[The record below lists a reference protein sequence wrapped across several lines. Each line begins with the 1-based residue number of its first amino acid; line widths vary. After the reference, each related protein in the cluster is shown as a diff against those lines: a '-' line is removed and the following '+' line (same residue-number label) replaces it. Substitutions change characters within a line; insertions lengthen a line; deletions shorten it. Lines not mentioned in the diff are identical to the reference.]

1 MLQNTRHNV
10 TTMLRE
16 ENYIVMKMIFLQI
29 LNIGAPFYDLS
40 NFWYNT
46 CLGFAKAIVN
56 LPNKVIKTLIIKL
69 MSRTLTKLIL
79 FVLLC
84 FNLTIGHAQQWL
96 GRTTGNYTGTY
107 GIYNNA
113 SSIADSKYKYYFNL
127 WGRGVNFY
135 NNYLTYNAPIKL
147 NHWANDNLYAAGYKD
162 YTGKMQIGNDWFK
175 ENLNG
180 KNKQFSFN
188 QDIWGPAF
196 MFPISRNWNMSINT
210 RQRSSLQFIGISED
224 AARMAKNGIDSNK
237 FAGIN
242 NKFSANVQ
250 SYQELSFTLG
260 GILAKNDNHQ
270 LNGGLT
276 VKFIRGL
283 GAAYFKGDQLSIN
296 GTSNTSADVSGN
308 FQYAYTDDQS
318 VISPF
323 NDPYGLFSLNSRGA
337 GAGFDLGLSYTYR
350 SQKLKYKSK
359 WACDR
364 NDRKSDYDFKLSMAL
379 NDIGGVRYNRHSTL
393 YNYGSTTNT
402 SINASKDILNGFSSI
417 SQNGFDSI
425 GNAFGRMGAA
435 KSSGFT
441 TSLPSAFNLQAD
453 IRFSKHFYTAL
464 YWNQS
469 LKGYNTTG
477 MRSTSMLSII
487 PRIESKGFE
496 FSMPLTLS
504 ENYKNFYV
512 GAYTRIGPVFFGSD
526 NLGGLLN
533 VSSNS
538 EFRGA
543 DIYGGISIG
552 IGHCHSWW
560 YNNNV
565 DPVYMDSMHND
576 SIKKQIK
583 DTIKI
588 VKHDTIT
595 IKDTIKIIKRDTVY
609 SNKKPVKDNTIIE
622 KEAELKKKEADL
634 NKRKIELDAKEKE
647 ILAKQKSPVTETI
660 AIKECNTKNNT
671 LNTENTALKNKVN
684 NQADEIATLKKQ
696 LEDANR
702 VKTNIEI
709 EKQKCAEDK
718 IRNNAEI
725 LKLQDDLIKANK
737 KVADL
742 QVEIDILKK
751 AASNKTDANVIKGSD
766 AEKLLKA
773 NKQVDSL
780 KLVILYLESDIEKC
794 KKNSLINN
802 AEVLKKAELDVAKA
816 KNEANAYKKS
826 LDSLNNILNFKIIEL
841 DNCKKNSTLN
851 NAEVVK
857 KAEVDKAKAQ
867 NDALVYKKR
876 VDSLNNILNLKI
888 IELDNCKKNSTLNN
902 AEVIKK
908 AEADK
913 AKAENDAKIAKKQS
927 DSLSNILIIR
937 TTEYENCKKNSTLNS
952 AEIVK
957 KAEADK
963 AKAENNAKV
972 AQKRADSL
980 EIVLAQ
986 RNIDYEN
993 CKKNS
998 TQNDAEVQKMQKCA
1012 DENATLKLEMA
1023 DMSKTIGK
1031 LNAKNYALS
1040 IRIDSLLNALKD
1052 CSKNSN
1058 SGSNNDAE
1066 LLKQCQNSKAELEAE
1081 IVRLKAVIS
1090 NKNKTLDSLSSINAE
1105 QSKKQIELNAQI
1117 TKLNSEITTLKS
1129 NSTNCDD
1136 IQKQLDDKNA
1146 ELNKLKNDYNTIQ
1159 NQLKTVNAQFN
1170 EYKNEYNF
1178 LLKQN
1183 NTCKMQLDSC
1193 QKGLYHSE
1201 PGGNPGG
1208 SNGGPFEGSIENEDS
1223 NSSAETNSS
1232 AEVNRTSRG
1241 LELGVQ
1247 ILGAIINGAIQNKT
1261 TTNNGNSGSSSGSSS
1276 STNKQVE
1283 TNTNSNSN
1291 SNAKNTSTAGDGEGT
1306 GKKPSS
1312 SSNTSNSDRDGNGAN
1327 GSTRRR

>member
-1 MLQNTRHNV
+1 
-10 TTMLRE
+10 
-16 ENYIVMKMIFLQI
+16 
-29 LNIGAPFYDLS
+29 
-40 NFWYNT
+40 
-46 CLGFAKAIVN
+46 
-56 LPNKVIKTLIIKL
+56 
-69 MSRTLTKLIL
+69 MSRNLTKLIL
-79 FVLLC
+79 FVLLS
-84 FNLTIGHAQQWL
+84 FNLSIGHAQQWL

-147 NHWANDNLYAAGYKD
+147 NHWANGNLYAAAYKD
-162 YTGKMQIGNDWFK
+162 LNGKMQIGDDWFK

-210 RQRSSLQFIGISED
+210 RQRSSLQYIGISED

-296 GTSNTSADVSGN
+296 GTSNTSADLSGN

-337 GAGFDLGLSYTYR
+337 GAGFDLGLNYTYR
-350 SQKLKYKSK
+350 SQKLKYRSK

-393 YNYGSTTNT
+393 FNYGSTTNT

-425 GNAFGRMGAA
+425 GNAFARMGAT

-441 TSLPSAFNLQAD
+441 TALPSAFNLQAD

-469 LKGYNTTG
+469 LKGNNTTG

-487 PRIESKGFE
+487 TRVESKGFE
-496 FSMPLTLS
+496 FSVPITLS

-576 SIKKQIK
+576 SIKKQLK
-583 DTIKI
+583 DTIQI
-588 VKHDTIT
+588 VKYDTLT
-595 IKDTIKIIKRDTVY
+595 LRDTIKIIKRDTVY
-609 SNKKPVKDNTIIE
+609 SNKKPIKDNSIIE
-622 KEAELKKKEADL
+622 KEADLKKKEADL

-647 ILAKQKSPVTETI
+647 ILANQKSPVTETI

-671 LNTENTALKNKVN
+671 LNTENTALKNKIN
-684 NQADEIATLKKQ
+684 NQTDEIAALKRQ
-696 LEDANR
+696 LDEVNKI
-702 VKTNIEI
+702 KTNAEI

-718 IRNNAEI
+718 IKTNAEI

-742 QVEIDILKK
+742 QIEIDILKK
-751 AASNKTDANVIKGSD
+751 AASNKTDANVIKGTD

-802 AEVLKKAELDVAKA
+802 AEVLKKVE
-816 KNEANAYKKS
+816 
-826 LDSLNNILNFKIIEL
+826 I
-841 DNCKKNSTLN
+841 
-851 NAEVVK
+851 
-857 KAEVDKAKAQ
+857 DKAKAQ

-876 VDSLNNILNLKI
+876 IDSLNIVLNIKNL
-888 IELDNCKKNSTLNN
+888 ELDNCKKNSTLNN

-913 AKAENDAKIAKKQS
+913 AKAENDARLAKKQS

-957 KAEADK
+957 KAETDK

-972 AQKRADSL
+972 AQKHADSL
-980 EIVLAQ
+980 ELVLAQ

-1012 DENATLKLEMA
+1012 DENATLKLEMT

-1031 LNAKNYALS
+1031 LNSKNYALS
-1040 IRIDSLLNALKD
+1040 MRIDSLLNALKD
-1052 CSKNSN
+1052 CNKNSN

-1066 LLKQCQNSKAELEAE
+1066 LLKQCQNSKVELEAE
-1081 IVRLKAVIS
+1081 ILKLKAVIS
-1090 NKNKTLDSLSSINAE
+1090 NKNKTLDSLSAVNIDQA
-1105 QSKKQIELNAQI
+1105 KKQIELNAQI
-1117 TKLNSEITTLKS
+1117 TKLNSEISTLKNN
-1129 NSTNCDD
+1129 NSNCDD
-1136 IQKQLDDKNA
+1136 IQKQLDDKTA
-1146 ELNKLKNDYNTIQ
+1146 ELNKLKNDYTTIQ

-1193 QKGLYHSE
+1193 QKGLHNSE
-1201 PGGNPGG
+1201 PNGNSNG
-1208 SNGGPFEGSIENEDS
+1208 SSGGPFEGSIENEDS
-1223 NSSAETNSS
+1223 SASAEENNSSQD
-1232 AEVNRTSRG
+1232 VVRTGKGIEIG
-1241 LELGVQ
+1241 LQ
-1247 ILGAIINGAIQNKT
+1247 ILGAILNSATQNRTT
-1261 TTNNGNSGSSSGSSS
+1261 TTNKNSGSNSNSGSS
-1276 STNKQVE
+1276 KQVE

-1291 SNAKNTSTAGDGEGT
+1291 SNAKNTSSAGDGEGG

-1312 SSNTSNSDRDGNGAN
+1312 NSSTNNSDRDGNGSN

>member
-1 MLQNTRHNV
+1 
-10 TTMLRE
+10 
-16 ENYIVMKMIFLQI
+16 
-29 LNIGAPFYDLS
+29 
-40 NFWYNT
+40 
-46 CLGFAKAIVN
+46 
-56 LPNKVIKTLIIKL
+56 
-69 MSRTLTKLIL
+69 MSRNLTKLIL

-84 FNLTIGHAQQWL
+84 FNLSIGHAQQWL

-135 NNYLTYNAPIKL
+135 NNYITYNAPIKL

-162 YTGKMQIGNDWFK
+162 YTSKMQIGNDWFK

-196 MFPISRNWNMSINT
+196 MFPVSRNWNMSINT

-237 FAGIN
+237 FASIN
-242 NKFSANVQ
+242 NKFSANAQ

-260 GILAKNDNHQ
+260 GIMAKNENHQ

-296 GTSNTSADVSGN
+296 GTSNTSADASGN

-337 GAGFDLGLSYTYR
+337 GAGFDLGLNYTYR

-402 SINASKDILNGFSSI
+402 SINASKDLLNGFSSI
-417 SQNGFDSI
+417 NQNGFDSI
-425 GNAFGRMGAA
+425 GNAFARMGAA
-435 KSSGFT
+435 KSSGFST
-441 TSLPSAFNLQAD
+441 TLPSAFNLQAD
-453 IRFSKHFYTAL
+453 IRFTKYFYTAL

-496 FSMPLTLS
+496 FSMPITLS
-504 ENYKNFYV
+504 ENYKNFYI

-560 YNNNV
+560 YNNNI

-576 SIKKQIK
+576 SIKRQLK

-588 VKHDTIT
+588 VKHDTIVL
-595 IKDTIKIIKRDTVY
+595 KDTIKIIKRDTVF
-609 SNKKPVKDNTIIE
+609 SNKKPVKDNITIE

-647 ILAKQKSPVTETI
+647 ILAKQKSPVTETV

-671 LNTENTALKNKVN
+671 LNTENTALKNKIN
-684 NQADEIATLKKQ
+684 NQADEIAALKKQ
-696 LEDANR
+696 LEDANK
-702 VKTNIEI
+702 VKSNIEI

-718 IRNNAEI
+718 IKNNAEI

-737 KVADL
+737 RLSDL
-742 QVEIDILKK
+742 QIEVDILKK
-751 AASNKTDANVIKGSD
+751 AAANKTDANVIKGSD

-780 KLVILYLESDIEKC
+780 KLIVLYLESDIEKC
-794 KKNSLINN
+794 KKSSL
-802 AEVLKKAELDVAKA
+802 
-816 KNEANAYKKS
+816 
-826 LDSLNNILNFKIIEL
+826 
-841 DNCKKNSTLN
+841 LN
-851 NAEVVK
+851 NAEVIK
-857 KAEVDKAKAQ
+857 KAEADKAKAQ

-876 VDSLNNILNLKI
+876 VDSLNNILNVKI
-888 IELDNCKKNSTLNN
+888 IELDNCKKNNTQNN

-913 AKAENDAKIAKKQS
+913 AKAENDTKIAKKQS
-927 DSLSNILIIR
+927 DSLTNILVIR

-952 AEIVK
+952 AEVVK

-1031 LNAKNYALS
+1031 LNSKNYALS
-1040 IRIDSLLNALKD
+1040 LRIDSLINALKD
-1052 CSKNSN
+1052 CNKNSN

-1081 IVRLKAVIS
+1081 VLRLKAVIT
-1090 NKNKTLDSLSSINAE
+1090 NKNKTLDSLASIHAE
-1105 QSKKQIELNAQI
+1105 QAKKQVELNAQI
-1117 TKLNSEITTLKS
+1117 TKLNSEISTLKS
-1129 NSTNCDD
+1129 STTNCDD
-1136 IQKQLDDKNA
+1136 IQKQLDDKTA

-1159 NQLKTVNAQFN
+1159 NQLKTLNAQFN

-1193 QKGLYHSE
+1193 QKGLYNAE
-1201 PGGNPGG
+1201 PSGTPGG
-1208 SNGGPFEGSIENEDS
+1208 SNGGPFEGSIDNGDS
-1223 NSSAETNSS
+1223 NTETNNNV
-1232 AEVNRTSRG
+1232 ETNRTGRG
-1241 LELGVQ
+1241 LEIGVQ
-1247 ILGAIINGAIQNKT
+1247 ILGAILNSATQNRT
-1261 TTNNGNSGSSSGSSS
+1261 TTNNRNSGSSTN
-1276 STNKQVE
+1276 TNKQVE
-1283 TNTNSNSN
+1283 TNTNSNTN
-1291 SNAKNTSTAGDGEGT
+1291 SNAKNTSSAGDGEGT

-1312 SSNTSNSDRDGNGAN
+1312 STSTNNSDRDGNGSN

>member
-1 MLQNTRHNV
+1 MLS
-10 TTMLRE
+10 
-16 ENYIVMKMIFLQI
+16 
-29 LNIGAPFYDLS
+29 D
-40 NFWYNT
+40 FWYNT
-46 CLGFAKAIVN
+46 CSGFKRAIVN
-56 LPNKVIKTLIIKL
+56 LPIKATKLLIIKL
-69 MSRTLTKLIL
+69 MSRQLTKLIL
-79 FVLLC
+79 FVLLS
-84 FNLTIGHAQQWL
+84 FNLSIGNAQQWL

-162 YTGKMQIGNDWFK
+162 YTGKMQIGDNWFK

-196 MFPISRNWNMSINT
+196 MFPVSRNWNMSINT
-210 RQRSSLQFIGISED
+210 RQRSSIQFIGISE
-224 AARMAKNGIDSNK
+224 AAASMAKNKTAANK
-237 FAGIN
+237 FALIN
-242 NKFSANVQ
+242 NKFSANAQ

-260 GILAKNDNHQ
+260 GIMAKNENHQ

-283 GAAYFKGDQLSIN
+283 GAAYFKGDQLNIN
-296 GTSNTSADVSGN
+296 GTSNNSADVSGN

-337 GAGFDLGLSYTYR
+337 GAGFDLGLNYTYR
-350 SQKLKYKSK
+350 SQKLKYRSK

-364 NDRKSDYDFKLSMAL
+364 NDRKSDYEFKLSMAL
-379 NDIGGVRYNRHSTL
+379 NDIGGVRYNRLSTL
-393 YNYGSTTNT
+393 YNYGSTSNK
-402 SINASKDILNGFSSI
+402 SVNASKDILNGFSSI
-417 SQNGFDSI
+417 NQNGFDSI
-425 GNAFGRMGAA
+425 GNAFARMGAA
-435 KSSGFT
+435 KSSGFST
-441 TSLPSAFNLQAD
+441 TLPSAFNLQAD
-453 IRFSKHFYTAL
+453 IRFSKYFYTAL

-496 FSMPLTLS
+496 FSMPITLS

-565 DPVYMDSMHND
+565 DPVFMDSMHND
-576 SIKKQIK
+576 SIKKQLK

-588 VKHDTIT
+588 IQHDTIRL
-595 IKDTIKIIKRDTVY
+595 KDTIKIIKRDTIF
-609 SNKKPVKDNTIIE
+609 SNKRPVKDNSIIE

-634 NKRKIELDAKEKE
+634 NKRKIELDAIEKE
-647 ILAKQKSPVTETI
+647 ILAKQKSPVTETV

-671 LNTENTALKNKVN
+671 LNIENITLKNKIN
-684 NQADEIATLKKQ
+684 NQAEEIATLKKQ
-696 LEDANR
+696 LEDVNKVR
-702 VKTNIEI
+702 TNIDI
-709 EKQKCAEDK
+709 EKQKCAEEK

-737 KVADL
+737 RLTDL
-742 QVEIDILKK
+742 QIEVDILKK
-751 AASNKTDANVIKGSD
+751 AAANKTDANVIKGSD

-780 KLVILYLESDIEKC
+780 KLTVLYLESDIEKC

-816 KNEANAYKKS
+816 KNDANVYKKR
-826 LDSLNNILNFKIIEL
+826 LDSMDNILILKSIEL

-851 NAEVVK
+851 NADIVK
-857 KAEVDKAKAQ
+857 KAEADKAKAQ
-867 NDALVYKKR
+867 NDAFEYKKR
-876 VDSLNNILNLKI
+876 VDSLNNILNIKI
-888 IELDNCKKNSTLNN
+888 IELENCKKSSTLNN
-902 AEVIKK
+902 AEIIKK
-908 AEADK
+908 ADLDK
-913 AKAENDAKIAKKQS
+913 AKTENDARLAKKQT
-927 DSLSNILIIR
+927 DSLTNILIIR

-957 KAEADK
+957 KADTDK
-963 AKAENNAKV
+963 AKAENNAKI
-972 AQKRADSL
+972 AEKRSDSL
-980 EIVLAQ
+980 KLVLAQ

-998 TQNDAEVQKMQKCA
+998 TQNDADVQKMQKCA

-1031 LNAKNYALS
+1031 LNSKNYALS
-1040 IRIDSLLNALKD
+1040 MHIDSLLNALKD

-1058 SGSNNDAE
+1058 SGINNDAE
-1066 LLKQCQNSKAELEAE
+1066 LLKQCQNSKVELEAE
-1081 IVRLKAVIS
+1081 ILKLKAVITG
-1090 NKNKTLDSLSSINAE
+1090 KNKTLDSLSSIHTE
-1105 QSKKQIELNAQI
+1105 QAKKQIELNAQI
-1117 TKLNSEITTLKS
+1117 TKLNSEISTLNS
-1129 NSTNCDD
+1129 NNNNCDD
-1136 IQKQLDDKNA
+1136 IQKQLDDKTT
-1146 ELNKLKNDYNTIQ
+1146 ELNKLKIDFNTIQ
-1159 NQLKTVNAQFN
+1159 NQLKTLNAQFN

-1193 QKGLYHSE
+1193 QKGLHNSE
-1201 PGGNPGG
+1201 PSGTPEG
-1208 SNGGPFEGSIENEDS
+1208 SNGGPFEGSIENGDS
-1223 NSSAETNSS
+1223 NTESNNNV
-1232 AEVNRTSRG
+1232 EVNRTGRG
-1241 LELGVQ
+1241 IEIGIQ
-1247 ILGAIINGAIQNKT
+1247 ILGAILNSANQNRTT
-1261 TTNNGNSGSSSGSSS
+1261 TTNRNSGSSNSN
-1276 STNKQVE
+1276 NKQVE
-1283 TNTNSNSN
+1283 TNTNSNTN
-1291 SNAKNTSTAGDGEGT
+1291 SNAKNTSAAGDGEGT

-1312 SSNTSNSDRDGNGAN
+1312 SSSTNNSDRDGNGSN

>member
-1 MLQNTRHNV
+1 
-10 TTMLRE
+10 
-16 ENYIVMKMIFLQI
+16 
-29 LNIGAPFYDLS
+29 
-40 NFWYNT
+40 
-46 CLGFAKAIVN
+46 
-56 LPNKVIKTLIIKL
+56 
-69 MSRTLTKLIL
+69 MSKILTKLIL
-79 FVLLC
+79 LVLLC
-84 FNLTIGHAQQWL
+84 LNTNIGHAQQWL

-147 NHWANDNLYAAGYKD
+147 NHWANGNLYAAAYKD
-162 YTGKMQIGNDWFK
+162 LNGKTQIGDDWFK

-180 KNKQFSFN
+180 KNKHFSFN

-196 MFPISRNWNMSINT
+196 MFPISRDWNMSINT
-210 RQRSSLQFIGISED
+210 RQRSSLQMIGISET
-224 AARMAKNGIDSNK
+224 AASMAKNGIDSNK
-237 FAGIN
+237 FSAIN
-242 NKFSANVQ
+242 NKFSANIQ

-270 LNGGLT
+270 LNGGIT
-276 VKFIRGL
+276 VKLIRGL
-283 GAAYFKGDQLSIN
+283 GAAYFKGEQLNIN
-296 GTSNTSADVSGN
+296 GTSNNSADVNGN

-323 NDPYGLFSLNSRGA
+323 NQPYGLFSLNSRGA
-337 GAGFDLGLSYTYR
+337 GAGFDLGLNYTYR
-350 SQKLKYKSK
+350 SQKLKYRSQL
-359 WACDR
+359 ACDR
-364 NDRKSDYDFKLSMAL
+364 NERKSDYDFKLSMAL

-393 YNYGSTTNT
+393 YNYGSTTNK
-402 SINASKDILNGFSSI
+402 SVHASKDLLNGFSGA

-425 GNAFGRMGAA
+425 GNAFARMGAA
-435 KSSGFT
+435 KSAGFST
-441 TSLPSAFNLQAD
+441 TLPSAFNLQAD

-469 LKGYNTTG
+469 LKGNNTTG

-496 FSMPLTLS
+496 FSMPITLS

-552 IGHCHSWW
+552 IGHCHYWW
-560 YNNNV
+560 YNNNI

-576 SIKKQIK
+576 SIINQIK
-583 DTIKI
+583 DTIHV
-588 VKHDTIT
+588 VKHDTI
-595 IKDTIKIIKRDTVY
+595 ILKDTIKLIKRDTIY
-609 SNKKPVKDNTIIE
+609 SSKKPIKTNAELE
-622 KEAELKKKEADL
+622 KEADLKKKEADL

-647 ILAKQKSPVTETI
+647 ILAKQKSPVTETV
-660 AIKECNTKNNT
+660 AIKECNLKNNALT
-671 LNTENTALKNKVN
+671 NENATLKNKTN
-684 NQADEIATLKKQ
+684 TQAEEIAALKKQ
-696 LEDANR
+696 LDDVNKAKTDA
-702 VKTNIEI
+702 EI

-718 IRNNAEI
+718 IKNNAEI

-737 KVADL
+737 RLVEL
-742 QVEIDILKK
+742 QTEIDILKK
-751 AASNKTDANVIKGSD
+751 AAANKTDANVIKGTD
-766 AEKLLKA
+766 AEKLAKA

-780 KLVILYLESDIEKC
+780 KLIVLYLESDIEKC
-794 KKNSLINN
+794 KKNSL
-802 AEVLKKAELDVAKA
+802 
-816 KNEANAYKKS
+816 
-826 LDSLNNILNFKIIEL
+826 LNNTE
-841 DNCKKNSTLN
+841 
-851 NAEVVK
+851 A
-857 KAEVDKAKAQ
+857 
-867 NDALVYKKR
+867 
-876 VDSLNNILNLKI
+876 
-888 IELDNCKKNSTLNN
+888 
-902 AEVIKK
+902 IKK

-913 AKAENDAKIAKKQS
+913 AKAENDARLAKKQS

-963 AKAENNAKV
+963 AKAETNANL

-986 RNIDYEN
+986 RNVDYEN
-993 CKKNS
+993 CKKS
-998 TQNDAEVQKMQKCA
+998 SSQNDAEVQKMQKCA

-1031 LNAKNYALS
+1031 LNSKNYALS
-1040 IRIDSLLNALKD
+1040 MRIDSLLNALKD
-1052 CSKNSN
+1052 CNKSSN

-1066 LLKQCQNSKAELEAE
+1066 LLKQCQNSKVELEAE
-1081 IVRLKAVIS
+1081 ILKLKAVIS

-1105 QSKKQIELNAQI
+1105 QAKKQIELNIQI
-1117 TKLNSEITTLKS
+1117 TKLNLEISVLKS
-1129 NSTNCDD
+1129 NNTNCDD
-1136 IQKQLDDKNA
+1136 IQKQLDAKTA

-1178 LLKQN
+1178 LLNQN

-1193 QKGLYHSE
+1193 QKGLQSSE
-1201 PGGNPGG
+1201 PNGTPGG
-1208 SNGGPFEGSIENEDS
+1208 SNGGPFEGSIDNQDS
-1223 NSSAETNSS
+1223 NSTAETGSNNTE
-1232 AEVNRTSRG
+1232 AIRTGRG
-1241 LELGVQ
+1241 LEIGIK
-1247 ILGAIINGAIQNKT
+1247 ILGAILNSATQNR
-1261 TTNNGNSGSSSGSSS
+1261 TTNTNNNSGSSSN
-1276 STNKQVE
+1276 STAKKQVE
-1283 TNTNSNSN
+1283 TTTNSNSS
-1291 SNAKNTSTAGDGEGT
+1291 SNTNGASSAGDGEGT
-1306 GKKPSS
+1306 GKKPSTS
-1312 SSNTSNSDRDGNGAN
+1312 SSTNNSDRDGSGSN

>member
-1 MLQNTRHNV
+1 
-10 TTMLRE
+10 
-16 ENYIVMKMIFLQI
+16 
-29 LNIGAPFYDLS
+29 
-40 NFWYNT
+40 
-46 CLGFAKAIVN
+46 
-56 LPNKVIKTLIIKL
+56 
-69 MSRTLTKLIL
+69 MSKILTKLIL
-79 FVLLC
+79 LVLLC
-84 FNLTIGHAQQWL
+84 FNTNIGHAQQWL

-147 NHWANDNLYAAGYKD
+147 NHWANGNLYAAAYKD
-162 YTGKMQIGNDWFK
+162 LNGKTQIGNDWFK

-180 KNKQFSFN
+180 KNKHFSFN

-196 MFPISRNWNMSINT
+196 MFPVSRNWNMSINT
-210 RQRSSLQFIGISED
+210 RQRSSLQMIGISET
-224 AARMAKNGIDSNK
+224 AASMAKNGIDSNK
-237 FAGIN
+237 FSAIN
-242 NKFSANVQ
+242 NKFSANIQ

-260 GILAKNDNHQ
+260 GILAKNDKHQ
-270 LNGGLT
+270 LNGGIT
-276 VKFIRGL
+276 VKLIRGL
-283 GAAYFKGDQLSIN
+283 GAAYFKGDQLNIN
-296 GTSNTSADVSGN
+296 GTSNNGADVNGN

-323 NDPYGLFSLNSRGA
+323 NQPYGLFSLNSRGA
-337 GAGFDLGLSYTYR
+337 GAGFDLGLNYTYR
-350 SQKLKYKSK
+350 SQKLKYRSQF
-359 WACDR
+359 ACDR

-417 SQNGFDSI
+417 NKNGFDSI
-425 GNAFGRMGAA
+425 GNAFARMGAA
-435 KSSGFT
+435 KSSGFST
-441 TSLPSAFNLQAD
+441 TLPSAFNLQAD
-453 IRFSKHFYTAL
+453 IRFTKYFYTSL

-469 LKGYNTTG
+469 LKGNNATG

-496 FSMPLTLS
+496 FSMPITLS

-576 SIKKQIK
+576 SIINQIK
-583 DTIKI
+583 DTIH
-588 VKHDTIT
+588 VVEHDTI
-595 IKDTIKIIKRDTVY
+595 ILKDTIKIIKRDTIY
-609 SNKKPVKDNTIIE
+609 SSKKPIKTNAELE

-647 ILAKQKSPVTETI
+647 ILAKQKSPVTETV
-660 AIKECNTKNNT
+660 AIKECNLKNNALT
-671 LNTENTALKNKVN
+671 NENATLKNKTN
-684 NQADEIATLKKQ
+684 TQAEEIAALKKQ
-696 LEDANR
+696 LDDVNKAKTDA
-702 VKTNIEI
+702 EI

-718 IRNNAEI
+718 IKNNAEI

-737 KVADL
+737 RLVEL
-742 QVEIDILKK
+742 QTEIDILKK
-751 AASNKTDANVIKGSD
+751 AAANKTDANVIKGTD
-766 AEKLLKA
+766 AEKLAKA

-780 KLVILYLESDIEKC
+780 KLIVLYLESDIEKC
-794 KKNSLINN
+794 KKNSL
-802 AEVLKKAELDVAKA
+802 
-816 KNEANAYKKS
+816 
-826 LDSLNNILNFKIIEL
+826 LNNTE
-841 DNCKKNSTLN
+841 
-851 NAEVVK
+851 A
-857 KAEVDKAKAQ
+857 
-867 NDALVYKKR
+867 
-876 VDSLNNILNLKI
+876 
-888 IELDNCKKNSTLNN
+888 
-902 AEVIKK
+902 IKK

-913 AKAENDAKIAKKQS
+913 AKAENDARLAKKQA

-980 EIVLAQ
+980 ELVLAQ
-986 RNIDYEN
+986 RSIDYEN
-993 CKKNS
+993 CKKS
-998 TQNDAEVQKMQKCA
+998 SSQNDAEVQKMQKCA

-1031 LNAKNYALS
+1031 LNSKNYALS
-1040 IRIDSLLNALKD
+1040 MRIDSLLNALKD
-1052 CSKNSN
+1052 CNKNSN

-1066 LLKQCQNSKAELEAE
+1066 LLKQCQNSKVELEAE
-1081 IVRLKAVIS
+1081 ILKLKTVIS

-1105 QSKKQIELNAQI
+1105 QAKKQIELNVQI
-1117 TKLNSEITTLKS
+1117 AKLNLEISVLKS
-1129 NSTNCDD
+1129 NNTNCDD
-1136 IQKQLDDKNA
+1136 IQKQLDDKSA

-1193 QKGLYHSE
+1193 QKGLQSSE
-1201 PGGNPGG
+1201 PNGTPGG
-1208 SNGGPFEGSIENEDS
+1208 SNGGPFEGSIDNQDS
-1223 NSSAETNSS
+1223 NSTAETSS
-1232 AEVNRTSRG
+1232 NNTEAIRTGRG
-1241 LELGVQ
+1241 LEIGIK
-1247 ILGAIINGAIQNKT
+1247 ILGAILNSATQNRAT
-1261 TTNNGNSGSSSGSSS
+1261 NTNNNSGSNSN
-1276 STNKQVE
+1276 STAKKQVE
-1283 TNTNSNSN
+1283 TTTNSNSS
-1291 SNAKNTSTAGDGEGT
+1291 SNTNGTSSAGDGEGT
-1306 GKKPSS
+1306 GKKPSTS
-1312 SSNTSNSDRDGNGAN
+1312 SSTNNSDRDGSGAN

>member
-1 MLQNTRHNV
+1 
-10 TTMLRE
+10 
-16 ENYIVMKMIFLQI
+16 
-29 LNIGAPFYDLS
+29 
-40 NFWYNT
+40 
-46 CLGFAKAIVN
+46 
-56 LPNKVIKTLIIKL
+56 
-69 MSRTLTKLIL
+69 MSRNLTKLIL

-84 FNLTIGHAQQWL
+84 FNLSIGHAQQWL

-180 KNKQFSFN
+180 KSKQFSFN

-196 MFPISRNWNMSINT
+196 MFPVSRNWNMSINT
-210 RQRSSLQFIGISED
+210 RQRSSLQFIGISE
-224 AARMAKNGIDSNK
+224 AAANMAKNKTTANK
-237 FAGIN
+237 SASIN
-242 NKFSANVQ
+242 NKFSANIQ

-260 GILAKNDNHQ
+260 GILAKNENHQ

-402 SINASKDILNGFSSI
+402 SINASKDLLNGFSSI
-417 SQNGFDSI
+417 NQNGFDSI
-425 GNAFGRMGAA
+425 GNAFARMGAA
-435 KSSGFT
+435 KSSGFST
-441 TSLPSAFNLQAD
+441 TLPSAFNLQAD
-453 IRFSKHFYTAL
+453 IRFSKYFYTAL

-477 MRSTSMLSII
+477 MRGTSMLSII

-496 FSMPLTLS
+496 FSMPITLS
-504 ENYKNFYV
+504 ENYKNFYI

-576 SIKKQIK
+576 SIKRQLK

-588 VKHDTIT
+588 VKHDTLIL
-595 IKDTIKIIKRDTVY
+595 KDTIKIIKRDTVF
-609 SNKKPVKDNTIIE
+609 SNKKPVKDNSIIE

-647 ILAKQKSPVTETI
+647 ILAKQKSPVTETV

-671 LNTENTALKNKVN
+671 LNTENTTLKNKIN
-684 NQADEIATLKKQ
+684 NQAEEIATLKKQ
-696 LEDANR
+696 LEDANK
-702 VKTNIEI
+702 VKSNIEI

-718 IRNNAEI
+718 IKNNAEI

-737 KVADL
+737 RLSDL
-742 QVEIDILKK
+742 QIEVDILKK
-751 AASNKTDANVIKGSD
+751 AAANKTDANVIKGSD

-780 KLVILYLESDIEKC
+780 KLIVLYLESDIEKC

-802 AEVLKKAELDVAKA
+802 AEVIKKAEA
-816 KNEANAYKKS
+816 
-826 LDSLNNILNFKIIEL
+826 
-841 DNCKKNSTLN
+841 
-851 NAEVVK
+851 
-857 KAEVDKAKAQ
+857 DKAKAQ

-876 VDSLNNILNLKI
+876 VDSLNNILNVKV
-888 IELDNCKKNSTLNN
+888 IELDNCKKNSTQNN

-913 AKAENDAKIAKKQS
+913 AKAENDARIAKKQS
-927 DSLSNILIIR
+927 DSLTNILVIR

-952 AEIVK
+952 AEVVK

-963 AKAENNAKV
+963 AKAENNAKL
-972 AQKRADSL
+972 AQKHADSL

-986 RNIDYEN
+986 RNVDYEN

-1031 LNAKNYALS
+1031 LNSKNYALS
-1040 IRIDSLLNALKD
+1040 LRIDSLINALKD
-1052 CSKNSN
+1052 CNKNSN

-1105 QSKKQIELNAQI
+1105 QAKKQVELNAQI
-1117 TKLNSEITTLKS
+1117 TKLNSEISTLKS
-1129 NSTNCDD
+1129 NTSNCDD
-1136 IQKQLDDKNA
+1136 IQKQLDDKTA
-1146 ELNKLKNDYNTIQ
+1146 ELNKLKNDYTTIQ
-1159 NQLKTVNAQFN
+1159 NQLKTLNAQFN

-1193 QKGLYHSE
+1193 QKGLYNAE
-1201 PGGNPGG
+1201 PSGTPGG
-1208 SNGGPFEGSIENEDS
+1208 SNGGPFEGSIDS
-1223 NSSAETNSS
+1223 NDSNTETNNNV
-1232 AEVNRTSRG
+1232 ETNRTGRG
-1241 LELGVQ
+1241 LEIGVQ
-1247 ILGAIINGAIQNKT
+1247 ILSAILNSATQNRTT
-1261 TTNNGNSGSSSGSSS
+1261 TTNRNSGSSTN
-1276 STNKQVE
+1276 TNKQVE
-1283 TNTNSNSN
+1283 TNTNSNTN
-1291 SNAKNTSTAGDGEGT
+1291 SNAKNTSSAGDGEGT

-1312 SSNTSNSDRDGNGAN
+1312 STSTNNSDRDGNGSN